1 MIALKLSKPAAD
13 TAAKLLQSCPT
24 LCDPIDGSPPGSA
37 ILGILQARILEWV
50 AISFSNS
57 EYRHGLLLFFKLINL
72 LFLAVLGLC
81 CFSHGLSQFA
91 ASRGYSLVAFRGLPP
106 VEASVVFKHGLQAH
120 TWGPVVAM
128 KGLSNCGT

>member
-1 MIALKLSKPAAD
+1 MITWHDFRDTRKAA
-13 TAAKLLQSCPT
+13 
-24 LCDPIDGSPPGSA
+24 
-37 ILGILQARILEWV
+37 
-50 AISFSNS
+50 
-57 EYRHGLLLFFKLINL
+57 
-72 LFLAVLGLC
+72 LGLC
-81 CFSHGLSQFA
+81 CCTGFSLVA